1 MNCESLSFSQKLSE
15 QRISRAETL
24 LGKKIVRK
32 ILAYAL
38 FLLGVNRS
46 SVSSFLNMAP
56 GSIRSLVLAIKLRG
70 LAGFEDQRSKTSS
83 FKPPRP
89 EQIVPTLEADDSWL
103 KVDFN
108 VGNLLLRIPK
118 SNPIQKRVVL
128 LSLANNGLLE
138 SSTVARA
145 LGLSIDRIGKLAR
158 NLEQE
163 DVKGILDQ
171 RQGQRQDYRFTPQI
185 KAELIQSRHGGII
198 EAVAQHPTGGEQLAK
213 KLEQRCQ
220 LNLSPR
226 SILSHLSRLG
236 LSSIKDSLPEQVAE
250 VKKNSSNSSEKE
262 PTKKH

>member
-1 MNCESLSFSQKLSE
+1 MNCDSLSFSQKLSE
-15 QRISRAETL
+15 QRIRQAETL

-46 SVSSFLNMAP
+46 SISNFLNIAP
-56 GSIRSLVLAIKLRG
+56 GSIRSLVQAIKLRG
-70 LAGFEDQRSKTSS
+70 LAGLEDQRSNTSS

-89 EQIVPTLEADDSWL
+89 EQIVPTLEANDSGL

-128 LSLANNGLLE
+128 LSLANNRLLE
-138 SSTVARA
+138 RSTVADA
-145 LGLSIDRIGKLAR
+145 LGLSIDRTGKLAR
-158 NLEQE
+158 TLEQE

-185 KAELIQSRHGGII
+185 KAELIQQF
-198 EAVAQHPTGGEQLAK
+198 VVDQHPTGGEQLAK
-213 KLEQRCQ
+213 KIEERCQ
-220 LNLSPR
+220 LSLSPR

-236 LSSIKDSLPEQVAE
+236 LSSIKDSLPEHLAA

>member
-15 QRISRAETL
+15 QRISQAETL
-24 LGKKIVRK
+24 LSKKIVRK

-46 SVSSFLNMAP
+46 SISTFLNMAP
-56 GSIRSLVLAIKLRG
+56 GSIRSLVLAMKLRG
-70 LAGFEDQRSKTSS
+70 LAGVEDQRRKTSS

-89 EQIVPTLEADDSWL
+89 EQIAPTLEADASGL

-138 SSTVARA
+138 HSTVAAA
-145 LGLSIDRIGKLAR
+145 LGLSIDRTGKLAR
-158 NLEQE
+158 TLEQE

-171 RQGQRQDYRFTPQI
+171 RQDYRFTPQK
-185 KAELIQSRHGGII
+185 KAELIQQFVI
-198 EAVAQHPTGGEQLAK
+198 EAVAQRPTGGEQLAK
-213 KLEQRCQ
+213 KLEERCQ
-220 LNLSPR
+220 LSLSPK

-236 LSSIKDSLPEQVAE
+236 LSSIKDSLPEHLAE

-262 PTKKH
+262 PIKKH

>member
-15 QRISRAETL
+15 QRISQAETL

-46 SVSSFLNMAP
+46 SISTFLDMAP
-56 GSIRSLVLAIKLRG
+56 GSVRSLVLTMKLRG
-70 LAGFEDQRSKTSS
+70 LAGLEDQRSKTSS

-89 EQIVPTLEADDSWL
+89 EQIVPTLEADDSGL

-108 VGNLLLRIPK
+108 VGNLMLRIPK

-128 LSLANNGLLE
+128 LSMANNGLLE
-138 SSTVARA
+138 RSTVAGA
-145 LGLSIDRIGKLAR
+145 LGLSIDRTGKLSR
-158 NLEQE
+158 ILEQE
-163 DVKGILDQ
+163 DVNGILDQ

-185 KAELIQSRHGGII
+185 KAELIQQFVI
-198 EAVAQHPTGGEQLAK
+198 EAVAQHPTGGKQLAK
-213 KLEQRCQ
+213 KLEERCQ
-220 LNLSPR
+220 LSLSPR

-236 LSSIKDSLPEQVAE
+236 LSGIKGSLPEHVAK
-250 VKKNSSNSSEKE
+250 VKKNSSNSFEKE
-262 PTKKH
+262 PTKKR

>member
-15 QRISRAETL
+15 QRISQAETL
-24 LGKKIVRK
+24 LGKKIIRK

-46 SVSSFLNMAP
+46 SISTFLNMAP
-56 GSIRSLVLAIKLRG
+56 GSIRSLVLAMKLRG
-70 LAGFEDQRSKTSS
+70 LAGLEDQRSKTSS

-118 SNPIQKRVVL
+118 SNSIQKRVVL
-128 LSLANNGLLE
+128 LSLANNGLL
-138 SSTVARA
+138 SRSTVAGA
-145 LGLSIDRIGKLAR
+145 LGLSIDRIGKLTR

-171 RQGQRQDYRFTPQI
+171 RQGQRQDYRFTPEI
-185 KAELIQSRHGGII
+185 KAELIQQWTRLVFRLQLRVLLQPWDTLKTTLQERDDFIKGII
-198 EAVAQHPTGGEQLAK
+198 RTDEDLNILLINLANHLHT
-213 KLEQRCQ
+213 KL
-220 LNLSPR
+220 
-226 SILSHLSRLG
+226 
-236 LSSIKDSLPEQVAE
+236 KA
-250 VKKNSSNSSEKE
+250 
-262 PTKKH
+262 T

>member
-15 QRISRAETL
+15 QRISQAEAL
-24 LGKKIVRK
+24 LSKKIVRK

-46 SVSSFLNMAP
+46 SISASLNMAP
-56 GSIRSLVLAIKLRG
+56 GSIRSLVLAMKLRG

-89 EQIVPTLEADDSWL
+89 EQIVPTLEADASWL

-138 SSTVARA
+138 RSTVARS
-145 LGLSIDRIGKLAR
+145 LDLSIDRIGKLAR
-158 NLEQE
+158 KLEQE
-163 DVKGILDQ
+163 DVKGILDR

-185 KAELIQSRHGGII
+185 KAELIQQFII
-198 EAVAQHPTGGEQLAK
+198 EAVAQRPTDGAQLAK
-213 KLEQRCQ
+213 KLEERCQ
-220 LNLSPR
+220 LTLSPR

-236 LSSIKDSLPEQVAE
+236 LSSIKGSLPGHLAE
-250 VKKNSSNSSEKE
+250 LKKTLQT
-262 PTKKH
+262 PQKKSQ

>member
-15 QRISRAETL
+15 QRISQAETL
-24 LGKKIVRK
+24 LGKRIVRK

-46 SVSSFLNMAP
+46 SIATFLNMAP
-56 GSIRSLVLAIKLRG
+56 GSVRSLVLAIKLRG
-70 LAGFEDQRSKTSS
+70 LAGLEDQRSKSSS

-89 EQIVPTLEADDSWL
+89 EQIVPTLDADDSGL

-108 VGNLLLRIPK
+108 VGNLLLQIPK

-128 LSLANNGLLE
+128 LSLTNSGLLE
-138 SSTVARA
+138 RSTVAGA
-145 LGLSIDRIGKLAR
+145 LGLSIDRTGKLAR
-158 NLEQE
+158 TLEQE

-171 RQGQRQDYRFTPQI
+171 RQGQRKDYRFTPQI
-185 KAELIQSRHGGII
+185 KAELIQQFVI

-213 KLEQRCQ
+213 KLEERCQ

-236 LSSIKDSLPEQVAE
+236 LSSIKDSLPEYLAE